1 MIVKHLIQWHLRRF
15 ADPGNGCDETEI
27 GSRRRSRLRRAL
39 RTKRHISR
47 SVITLRVQQRRRQS
61 MYYRV
66 AIQRQGDHLDRPPSW
81 QWTSTALSSL
91 ETLVQFLRR
100 YGALRLDHL
109 RVFSSSSRESLHE
122 QLVQENTG
130 LGSPSVTAAHFLQER
145 LIHSPEVTRG
155 TPARKGGAYHAAV
168 ATQPSVNER
177 SREGN
182 GLFGRDMS
190 ALESRRLALEL
201 GPGGDHD
208 VLYSF
213 VLPPSM
219 PQVLT
224 WMRLLARIQRGELQP

>member
-1 MIVKHLIQWHLRRF
+1 
-15 ADPGNGCDETEI
+15 
-27 GSRRRSRLRRAL
+27 
-39 RTKRHISR
+39 
-47 SVITLRVQQRRRQS
+47 

-66 AIQRQGDHLDRPPSW
+66 AIQRQGDHLDRPLSW

-91 ETLVQFLRR
+91 ETLVQFLRG

-109 RVFSSSSRESLHE
+109 RVFSSSSREDLQE

-145 LIHSPEVTRG
+145 LLHAPEVTRG
-155 TPARKGGAYHAAV
+155 TPAREGGAYQRMASIAV
-168 ATQPSVNER
+168 ATQPSVDER

-182 GLFGRDMS
+182 DLVGGGMS

-208 VLYSF
+208 VLYRF

-219 PQVLT
+219 PQVLAWT
-224 WMRLLARIQRGELQP
+224 RLLAQVHCGAFQPL